1 MNNSINYLDNAVK
14 ASKEFI
20 QASAHKGA
28 ASEGAKSKREAASLA
43 AFMIAL
49 YAPQDEKKLRELIA
63 KDGELNKA
71 KAPVSMGFSN
81 AEFLQNGGEAVLGD
95 VTVSI
100 KNHDAVVFTQSSLY
114 KVALAARKEVKALNA
129 LADLEASRIA
139 KAVSFACEAHAIS
152 AAHYQQLPHAEKQA
166 LIAFGM
172 DKVMGEEAELEQVA
186 QEEAALATVE
196 ELKAKIANLPQD
208 AQLALADW
216 IVNGGAIERKAA

>member
-49 YAPQDEKKLRELIA
+49 HAPQDEKKLRELIA

-81 AEFLQNGGEAVLGD
+81 AEFLQQGGEAQLGD
-95 VTVSI
+95 VTVTI
-100 KNHDAVVFTQSSLY
+100 KNHGTVMFTQSSLY
-114 KVALAARKEVKALNA
+114 KVALAARKEAKAINA
-129 LADLEASRIA
+129 LADIEAERIT
-139 KAVSFACEAHAIS
+139 KAIKFACDAHAIS
-152 AAHYQQLPHAEKQA
+152 AAHYQALPHEEKQA

-172 DKVMGEEAELEQVA
+172 DKVMSEEAELAQVA
-186 QEEAALATVE
+186 ADETALATVE
-196 ELKAKIANLPQD
+196 ELKTKIAALPQD

-216 IVNGGAIERKAA
+216 IVSGTSERKAA

>member
-1 MNNSINYLDNAVK
+1 MNNSINYLDIAVK
-14 ASKEFI
+14 ASQEFI

-49 YAPQDEKKLRELIA
+49 HAPQDEKKLRELIA

-71 KAPVSMGFSN
+71 KGPVSMGFSN

-95 VTVSI
+95 VTVTI
-100 KNHDAVVFTQSSLY
+100 KNYGNAAFTQSSLY
-114 KVALAARKEVKALNA
+114 KVALAARKESKAINA
-129 LADLEASRIA
+129 LAEKEAERIT
-139 KAVSFACEAHAIS
+139 KAIKFACDAHAIS
-152 AAHYQQLPHAEKQA
+152 AAHYQALPHEEKQS

-172 DKVMGEEAELEQVA
+172 DKVMSEEAELEQVA
-186 QEEAALATVE
+186 LEEAALATVA
-196 ELKAKIANLPQD
+196 ELKAKISALPQD

-216 IVNGGAIERKAA
+216 IISGTSERKAA